1 MPLTNYRKVKNI
13 TSIGGGPIGGGWSAF
28 FLSRGYNVKAYLH
41 DKKEKNQFL
50 NIIDTAW
57 TSLKKLG
64 IKKNASINNLTI
76 SYNLSEALYEAD
88 FVQESAPENLN
99 TNK

>member
-76 SYNLSEALYEAD
+76 E
-88 FVQESAPENLN
+88 
-99 TNK
+99 